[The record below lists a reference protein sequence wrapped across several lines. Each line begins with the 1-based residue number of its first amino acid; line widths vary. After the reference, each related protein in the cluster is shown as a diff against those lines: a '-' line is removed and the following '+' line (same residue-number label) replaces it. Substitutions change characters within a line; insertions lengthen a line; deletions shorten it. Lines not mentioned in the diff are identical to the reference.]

1 MNDLIVDVNVN
12 LSHWPTRRIREDETS
27 KLVAKLIAH
36 GVVEAWAGSFDGLL
50 HKDIAAVNARLV
62 KECSDQEGI
71 RLVPFGSINP
81 KLPGWEED
89 VASCAE
95 VHRMPGIRLNPNYHG
110 YKLDDPVFTRLL
122 ELATSLRLIVTMAM
136 IMEDERMMH
145 PLLRVPPI
153 DPSPLIE
160 IVSHIPGLRLVLLN
174 AMPVRNFRG
183 ETMQK
188 LTKAG
193 DVLVEIAML
202 EGMGGVNKLLKEV
215 SVDRVLFGSNAP
227 LFYFESAPLKLQ
239 ESSLDDSKLRSIR
252 SANARRLLPVS

>member
-1 MNDLIVDVNVN
+1 MNERIVDVNVN
-12 LSHWPTRRIREDETS
+12 LSRWPTRRIREDETS

-62 KECSDQEGI
+62 KECSDQQGI

-81 KLPGWEED
+81 KLTGWEED
-89 VASCAE
+89 LAVCAE

-110 YKLDDPVFTRLL
+110 YKLDDPVFARLL

-145 PLLRVPPI
+145 PLLRVPPV

-160 IVSHIPGLRLVLLN
+160 IVSHIPVLRLVLLN

-183 ETMQK
+183 ETMK
-188 LTKAG
+188 KVMEAG
-193 DVLVEIAML
+193 DVYVEIAML

-227 LFYFESAPLKLQ
+227 LFYFESASLKLQ